1 MSTSMH
7 VICHKKTSSNT
18 LKLLLLNSKVL
29 SLSNQRASDL
39 KVQIVQLM
47 QKKVV
52 DLPVQKDNEDIVL
65 DIVSPVKI

>member
-1 MSTSMH
+1 
-7 VICHKKTSSNT
+7 
-18 LKLLLLNSKVL
+18 L
-29 SLSNQRASDL
+29 SLSNQCASDL
-39 KVQIVQLM
+39 KVQIVKLM